1 MSLDT
6 ALKEDKLP
14 SFNNPASRGAGAA
27 NPAKRVFLISTK
39 TNSRRA
45 CVDPIRDRWEKFWTY
60 PEVGEALAKWT
71 ERQAEDPRL
80 GSIIREIVA
89 ACKGDQERH
98 K

>member
-14 SFNNPASRGAGAA
+14 SFNNPHRAEQVLRILQSEFFDFHE
-27 NPAKRVFLISTK
+27 NE
-39 TNSRRA
+39 SRRA

-71 ERQAEDPRL
+71 ERQAK
-80 GSIIREIVA
+80 IRALEA
-89 ACKGDQERH
+89 SSAKL
-98 K
+98 